1 MRTLFVVM
9 SGAPGSGKSTLARDL
24 APALDLPLIEKDV
37 IKEALGDVLGAP
49 DLAASQQLGAATM
62 HVLIALAKAN
72 VGAVLESTWI
82 PELARPQL
90 ADLPSPVVEV
100 FVDVPVDEAMERY
113 EERAGTRHPV
123 HFDRQRLD
131 RDDFVVRAQP
141 VDGGWPVIRVDAT
154 REVDIDALARRI
166 LDA

>member
-1 MRTLFVVM
+1 MRALFVVV

-37 IKEALGDVLGAP
+37 IKEALADVLGAK
-49 DLAASQQLGAATM
+49 DVTESSRLGAATM
-62 HVLIALAKAN
+62 SVMYALARAN

-90 ADLPSPVVEV
+90 TDLQSRIVEV
-100 FVDVPVDEAMERY
+100 LVDVPVDEAMRRY

-123 HFDRQRLD
+123 HFDHQRLI
-131 RDDFVVRAQP
+131 RDDFAVRAQP
-141 VDGGWPVIRVDAT
+141 IAGGWPVIRVDGT
-154 REVDIDALARRI
+154 QDVDVDALVRQI